1 MMQTI
6 SPELARQRAV
16 LWTHNVL
23 AKQILEVGT
32 SQIPKHT
39 AEALGM
45 NPQAR
50 ESAPLWNVLSYEPW
64 AEFGWILWTTERDPL
79 PEPFTQQ
86 HSELAALLK
95 FAAGEGFQ
103 YLKLDCDADCL
114 PKELGFPVFE
124 W

>member
-1 MMQTI
+1 MQKI
-6 SPELARQRAV
+6 SPELARRRAM

-64 AEFGWILWTTERDPL
+64 ADYGWILWTTEHDAL
-79 PEPFTQQ
+79 PESFTQQ
-86 HSELAALLK
+86 HPELAALLK
-95 FAAGEGFQ
+95 FAAGEGFL
-103 YLKLDCDADCL
+103 YLKLDCDAVCL
-114 PKELGFPVFE
+114 PKELGFPVFQ